1 MLLICFFSNKCWS
14 SSAPRSLTT
23 GIAEMAALPIVIALM
38 GSQVLAWHDLKWTT
52 SVFPGLHARPLL
64 VKQVKTSLT
73 HSSILDRKAERSLLG
88 LMTMYSCESSAYII
102 QSKPWA
108 FITSSTGAKNKENRR
123 GPSTEPCGTP
133 YRTSLSADKSFPIFT
148 DWVRFDRYD
157 LNQSRTVP
165 LKPYRM
171 RSLSSSTLWSIVY
184 RKRRISPEA
193 LGLLLDPRQWPLE
206 CRYRHA
212 TEQSPC
218 CEIACKLIGI

>member
-1 MLLICFFSNKCWS
+1 
-14 SSAPRSLTT
+14 
-23 GIAEMAALPIVIALM
+23 
-38 GSQVLAWHDLKWTT
+38 
-52 SVFPGLHARPLL
+52 
-64 VKQVKTSLT
+64 
-73 HSSILDRKAERSLLG
+73 
-88 LMTMYSCESSAYII
+88 MYSCESSAYII

-123 GPSTEPCGTP
+123 GPSTEPCGTL

-171 RSLSSSTLWSIVY
+171 RSLSSSNCGQLY

-193 LGLLLDPRQWPLE
+193 LGLLLDPRQWPVE
-206 CRYRHA
+206 CRCRHA

-218 CEIACKLIGI
+218 CEIACRLIGI